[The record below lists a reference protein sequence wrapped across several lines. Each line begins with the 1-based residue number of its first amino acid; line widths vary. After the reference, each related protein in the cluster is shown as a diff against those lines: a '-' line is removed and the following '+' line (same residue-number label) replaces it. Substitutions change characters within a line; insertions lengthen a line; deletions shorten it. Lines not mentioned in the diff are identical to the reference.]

1 MVRFT
6 ATLMTMAKASG
17 ESVRRIAGAAAL
29 VVLLSGCGVA
39 DGLDRLQETID
50 ETLDETEPP
59 PAPTTGTA
67 ADSSPRNEWAEYAS
81 ETGYFT
87 VDLPA
92 EPEYVEVEQD
102 GLTIGGWS
110 TKAESN
116 GYGIGEYLLEPGI
129 TYDIDVGMIGAV
141 ERVIDEIEVQL
152 SRSATYE
159 IVDQSSNVLDGHEGV
174 RFVAAVAVEDDDYAT
189 VHGAVYETDETV
201 VLLTMID
208 IDGDDTADAE
218 RFINSLQLSP

>member
-1 MVRFT
+1 
-6 ATLMTMAKASG
+6 MAKASG

-50 ETLDETEPP
+50 ETLEETEQSA
-59 PAPTTGTA
+59 PATGTA
-67 ADSSPRNEWAEYAS
+67 AGSSPRNEWAEYAS

-102 GLTIGGWS
+102 GVIIGGWS
-110 TKAESN
+110 TEAESN

-129 TYDIDVGMIGAV
+129 TYDLDVGVIGAV
-141 ERVIDEIEVQL
+141 ERVVDEIEVQL
-152 SRSATYE
+152 GRSATYE
-159 IVDQSSNVLDGHEGV
+159 IVDQSSDVLDGYEGV
-174 RFVAAVAVEDDDYAT
+174 RFVAAVAVEDDDHAT
-189 VHGAVYETDETV
+189 VHGAVYETDESV

-208 IDGDDTADAE
+208 IAGDDTADAE
-218 RFINSLQLSP
+218 RFINSLRLSP